1 VKGAAFIRPVYWEDT
16 LAPVPSELS
25 QIHFA
30 RVDFSGLLGPTPAP
44 AEPDKDLMTLN
55 VSTYLGEGKD
65 AVLVVRTRISISGDF
80 ETHVYGEG
88 SEGLLSHHQEMV
100 REALKTRLAY
110 LGMVSGKPG

>member
-1 VKGAAFIRPVYWEDT
+1 VYWEET

-30 RVDFSGLLGPTPAP
+30 RVDFGRFLSPTTVT
-44 AEPDKDLMTLN
+44 AEPDKDLMTLS

-65 AVLVVRTRISISGDF
+65 AALVVRTRISISGDF
-80 ETHVYGEG
+80 ETHVHREG
-88 SEGLLSHHQEMV
+88 SEGLLAHHQEMV

-110 LGMVSGKPG
+110 LEMIRKR